1 MKMDKVYGVFDG
13 EYSDWSCLG
22 FFENE
27 LDAEKYCMLGIDR
40 YVIPIE
46 NLSM

>member
-22 FFENE
+22 FFE
-27 LDAEKYCMLGIDR
+27 K
-40 YVIPIE
+40 
-46 NLSM
+46 NLTLALS

>member
-27 LDAEKYCMLGIDR
+27 LDAGLLYSCQR
-40 YVIPIE
+40 YVKRARAWRQYD
-46 NLSM
+46 